1 MNLHD
6 ARVTVETM
14 LEIVSSERRAD
25 GGWILWHDPNA
36 LNGIPGS
43 LAEHD
48 EIWARI
54 DAAIKALD
62 AAGWLQYRGDLITV
76 VPTDG
81 GCGDE

>member
-14 LEIVSSERRAD
+14 LEIVSSERRED
-25 GGWILWHDPNA
+25 GGWILWRDPNA

-48 EIWARI
+48 EIWRGI
-54 DAAIKALD
+54 DAAISALD
-62 AAGWLQYRGDLITV
+62 EAGWLQYRGELITV

-81 GCGDE
+81 GRGDE

>member
-1 MNLHD
+1 MNLND

-14 LEIVSSERRAD
+14 LKITRSERRAD

-54 DAAIKALD
+54 DAAIIALD
-62 AAGWLQYRGDLITV
+62 DAGWLQYRGDLITV